1 MQRLRLFCVAISL
14 AAVPLAGFAITAAV
28 TADTCNVATRL
39 GDQPAACPTGPGATG
54 AAGTPTTG
62 TAVAPATPAPAP
74 TATTLPV
81 VAANTTQV
89 ALAHIP
95 IPPIAGKTG
104 SFDILDIDQQAHLLY
119 VADRT
124 DTGVDIFDIATPTAK
139 YLRTVDVG
147 AGANG
152 LTVAKNVNKLF
163 VANNNS
169 EIAIIDLN
177 PAAAT
182 YDTVLVK
189 LNTGG
194 KKRADEMD
202 YDPKEKKLY
211 VANSDDE
218 FVTVIDAVGNTII
231 KQIAGL
237 GNALEQPRYDA
248 GDGMMYMTGSGGNVV
263 FQFDPT
269 RDTLVKT
276 MDVGVPCNPNG
287 LAINPTTNLALLGCS
302 NKATPQTVIF
312 DLAAG
317 KAVGTF
323 DQAGEGD
330 SAIYDAKANRYFF
343 AASSFY
349 RGGQM
354 AIFSGGN
361 PVTFVTNVPTS
372 TGGHAV
378 AYDETNRVVYLPD
391 LPAAA
396 GIMSFPAPA

>member
-1 MQRLRLFCVAISL
+1 MQRSRTLWVSVSVVSL
-14 AAVPLAGFAITAAV
+14 LLAGFVVSSAV
-28 TADTCNVATRL
+28 TATDCHFITRL
-39 GDQPAACPTGPGATG
+39 GDETPKCAT
-54 AAGTPTTG
+54 
-62 TAVAPATPAPAP
+62 VVP
-74 TATTLPV
+74 TATTLPI

-89 ALAHIP
+89 SLTHIA

-124 DTGVDIFDIATPTAK
+124 DTGVDVFDIATPTAK
-139 YLRTVDVG
+139 YLRTIDVG

-169 EIAIIDLN
+169 EIAIIDIN
-177 PAAAT
+177 ASSPT
-182 YDTVLVK
+182 YDTVLAK

-202 YDPKEKKLY
+202 FDPKEKKLY

-218 FVTVIDAVGNTII
+218 FVTVIDGVNNTII
-231 KQIAGL
+231 KRITGL
-237 GNALEQPRYDA
+237 GDALEQPRYNP

-269 RDTLVKT
+269 QDVLVKT

-287 LAINPTTNLALLGCS
+287 LAINPTTNLALLGCG
-302 NKATPQTVIF
+302 NKMTQQTVFF
-312 DLAAG
+312 DLVAG
-317 KAVGTF
+317 KTVATF
-323 DQAGEGD
+323 DQAGAGD

-343 AASSFY
+343 AASGFY

-361 PVTFVTNVPTS
+361 PVTFITNVPTTPS
-372 TGGHAV
+372 SHAV
-378 AYDETNRVVYLPD
+378 AYDETNRIMYAPD
-391 LPAAA
+391 VPVAA
-396 GIMSFPAPA
+396 GLVSFPAPA

>member
-1 MQRLRLFCVAISL
+1 MQRSRTLWVSVSVVSL
-14 AAVPLAGFAITAAV
+14 LLAGFVVSSAV
-28 TADTCNVATRL
+28 TATDCHFITRL
-39 GDQPAACPTGPGATG
+39 GDETPKCAT
-54 AAGTPTTG
+54 
-62 TAVAPATPAPAP
+62 VVP
-74 TATTLPV
+74 TATTLPI

-89 ALAHIP
+89 SLTHIA

-124 DTGVDIFDIATPTAK
+124 DTGVDVFDIATSTAK
-139 YLRTVDVG
+139 YLRTIDVG

-169 EIAIIDLN
+169 EIAIIDIN
-177 PAAAT
+177 ASSPT
-182 YDTVLVK
+182 YDTVLAK

-202 YDPKEKKLY
+202 FDPKEKKLY

-218 FVTVIDAVGNTII
+218 FVTVIDGVNNTII
-231 KQIAGL
+231 KRITGL
-237 GNALEQPRYDA
+237 GDALEQPRYNP

-269 RDTLVKT
+269 QDVLVKT

-287 LAINPTTNLALLGCS
+287 LAINPTTNLALLGCG
-302 NKATPQTVIF
+302 NKKTQQTVFF
-312 DLAAG
+312 DLVAG
-317 KAVGTF
+317 KTVATF
-323 DQAGEGD
+323 DQAGAGD

-343 AASSFY
+343 AASGYY
-349 RGGQM
+349 RGGQL

-361 PVTFVTNVPTS
+361 PVQFVTNVPTTPS
-372 TGGHAV
+372 SHAV
-378 AYDETNRVVYLPD
+378 AYDETNRIVYLPD
-391 LPAAA
+391 VPAAA
-396 GIMSFPAPA
+396 GIVSFPAPA